1 MRSFFSKIV
10 PCCNAGEN
18 GNMIGRKNSGLV
30 PNSLSLRTQS
40 FPGEPAMTF
49 HVPTVVVVD
58 IDSWDSDDE
67 SHNDKTLVKTET
79 VGRSMDDTDSENDSP
94 DLKVAAG
101 SVPSTNRVPPVQVF
115 GNKAASL
122 SRLDMVE
129 YTFSERPSHQKH
141 SSQSDVKIP
150 THIPISISVSSPS
163 GITREAEYSDISSQ
177 RVNTSRRL
185 SAEEKLTTVP
195 PPVLQHVQSSVSGRV
210 VARLNGKRA
219 RVGGAWKKRKLKR
232 TDQRS
237 SAVIDE
243 A

>member
-18 GNMIGRKNSGLV
+18 GNMVGRKRSGLV

-40 FPGEPAMTF
+40 LSGEPAMTF

-67 SHNDKTLVKTET
+67 SPNGKTFVKTET
-79 VGRSMDDTDSENDSP
+79 VSRSMADIDNENDSP
-94 DLKVAAG
+94 DFKVAAG
-101 SVPSTNRVPPVQVF
+101 SVPSTNRVPPFQGF
-115 GNKAASL
+115 GNKATSL

-129 YTFSERPSHQKH
+129 YTFSERPSHQ
-141 SSQSDVKIP
+141 KIP

-177 RVNTSRRL
+177 RVDTSRRL
-185 SAEEKLTTVP
+185 SVEEQLTTVP